1 MMQMQRLTFSGLLM
15 SIALILNRIELSS
28 FFHFGGS
35 VTLFS
40 LVPLMVI
47 SLKYGY
53 KWGALCGGVY
63 GLLHLITTNLK
74 FQGLNV
80 VSIMASILLDYIV
93 SYSIIG
99 FVSFF
104 YYRFMNFKFNISIS
118 VICVLMLRCIVHIIS
133 GILIWS
139 SLKIEKFESF
149 LSVMMFS
156 IIYNI
161 SYMLPEM
168 LINLLGL
175 NLIKKILVKF
185 NIIK

>member
-1 MMQMQRLTFSGLLM
+1 MTQMQRLTFSGLLI
-15 SIALILNRIELSS
+15 SIALILSRIELSS
-28 FFHFGGS
+28 FFSFGGS

-53 KWGALCGGVY
+53 KWGTLCGGIY
-63 GLLHLITTNLK
+63 GLLHLVTTNLK

-80 VSIMASILLDYIV
+80 APIMASILLDYII

-104 YYRFMNFKFNISIS
+104 YYRLINFKFNISIS
-118 VICVLMLRCIVHIIS
+118 VICVLILRCIVHIIS

-139 SLKIEKFESF
+139 SLNLEKFESF
-149 LSVMMFS
+149 LSLVMFS

-161 SYMLPEM
+161 SYMVPEM
-168 LINLLGL
+168 FINILGL